1 MSSFLEIL
9 KCNKNCVK
17 NISKYLR
24 LLSEIDVEKDK
35 QELKYLLSKLLS
47 SSDNLVH
54 NSRQIPLE
62 LGVEFI
68 DGESV
73 YDYTE
78 NLIVESS
85 GVKVDYIKENWLAL
99 RLPAIPPKR
108 GKTYSQYLILP
119 LEYALQKF
127 FQGQPFQDERKMV
140 LTYRFVYSNAVP
152 RKSYR
157 DYDNLEVKKITD
169 ILVSHTTISDHPTI
183 INNYYC
189 SAQGE
194 EIHTEVFL
202 VPEEEFPSWLEW
214 EKTISKEGVLA

>member
-85 GVKVDYIKENWLAL
+85 GIKVDCIKENWLAL
-99 RLPAIPPKR
+99 RLPAIPPK
-108 GKTYSQYLILP
+108 
-119 LEYALQKF
+119 
-127 FQGQPFQDERKMV
+127 
-140 LTYRFVYSNAVP
+140 
-152 RKSYR
+152 
-157 DYDNLEVKKITD
+157 
-169 ILVSHTTISDHPTI
+169 
-183 INNYYC
+183 
-189 SAQGE
+189 
-194 EIHTEVFL
+194 
-202 VPEEEFPSWLEW
+202 
-214 EKTISKEGVLA
+214 